1 MCYYHGCHVYTKKI
15 YFTDFFISYTHRAL
29 VSHTIPTECS
39 STNLGISAATKKAY
53 TAGLRKYIT
62 FCSDASLQASITHE
76 PRERLPITFPIMVRL
91 HVVFSKHTSNY
102 RDVMIWAACYLAYFG
117 LLRVI
122 EFTTSSPDHFDP
134 STDLLLS
141 DVALDNKASPT
152 LVQITLKQLKGD
164 QFRKGTQICLGKMTH
179 AIRSLVQYLVRQG
192 GTPGP
197 LFVWPNNKA
206 LTRASFSSAL
216 NKALKEL
223 HMDPHQFNAYRSEL
237 VLLHQPN
244 GPVWVTH
251 TWKPWEGGEVMPT
264 YTMFDCHHKI

>member
-1 MCYYHGCHVYTKKI
+1 MHYTNGESLPP
-15 YFTDFFISYTHRAL
+15 TTPR
-29 VSHTIPTECS
+29 SHYI
-39 STNLGISAATKKAY
+39 LKGI
-53 TAGLRKYIT
+53 RKS
-62 FCSDASLQASITHE
+62 CAITHE
-76 PRERLPITFPIMVRL
+76 PRERLLITFPIMVHL

-102 RDVMIWAACYLAYFG
+102 RDVMIWAACCLAYFG
-117 LLRVI
+117 LLRVS

-134 STDLLLS
+134 LTDLLLS
-141 DVALDNKASPT
+141 DVALDNRASPT
-152 LVQITLKQLKGD
+152 LVQITLKQSKGD

-179 AIRSLVQYLVRQG
+179 AICPVQALVQYLVRRD

-223 HMDPHQFNAYRSEL
+223 HMDPHQFNTHRSEL

-244 GPVWVTH
+244 GPV
-251 TWKPWEGGEVMPT
+251 
-264 YTMFDCHHKI
+264 